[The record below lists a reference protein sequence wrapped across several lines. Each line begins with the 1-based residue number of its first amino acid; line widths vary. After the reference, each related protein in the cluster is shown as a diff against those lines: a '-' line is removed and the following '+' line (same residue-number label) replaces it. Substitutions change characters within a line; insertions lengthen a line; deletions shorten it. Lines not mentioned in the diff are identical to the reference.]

1 VAARW
6 LRRLGSGRSCS
17 WLAERR
23 KRRNPSKIGSRSGE
37 SSPCRS
43 RSPKRQLGRWSTTA
57 SAVRREHLFD
67 GRREAGAR
75 FNVGPISGL
84 APTRLGQLRIAA
96 RAQRAELWD
105 RKLGYDRALCFRSQQ
120 GGLASVPLGASVER
134 EEDRPLA
141 CANGARWS
149 GRPDLNRRPH
159 APKARS
165 SGIATCNGSERR
177 RSRRAWRCPWLSAGD
192 RSGLL

>member
-6 LRRLGSGRSCS
+6 LRRLGRTGWSCS
-17 WLAERR
+17 WVAERR
-23 KRRNPSKIGSRSGE
+23 KRRNPSKLGSRSGE

-75 FNVGPISGL
+75 FAVGPIPGL
-84 APTRLGQLRIAA
+84 VPTRLGQLRIAPA

-105 RKLGYDRALCFRSQQ
+105 RKLGCDRALCFRPQQ
-120 GGLASVPLGASVER
+120 GGLASIPLGASVER
-134 EEDRPLA
+134 GRQAAGLRQWRSMVGTVGFEPTISCSQSSSQLAPCRPV
-141 CANGARWS
+141 
-149 GRPDLNRRPH
+149 
-159 APKARS
+159 KM
-165 SGIATCNGSERR
+165 
-177 RSRRAWRCPWLSAGD
+177 
-192 RSGLL
+192 